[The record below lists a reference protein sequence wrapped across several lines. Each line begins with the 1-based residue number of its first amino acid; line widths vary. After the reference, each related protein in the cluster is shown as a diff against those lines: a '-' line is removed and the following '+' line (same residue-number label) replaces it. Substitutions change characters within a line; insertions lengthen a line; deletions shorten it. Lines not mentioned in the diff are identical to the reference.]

1 MSIGPPPVSKY
12 VLSRVSIKEIT
23 INLLGAYILR
33 TRKNDA
39 QYAFMVVV
47 SSHDRVMAT
56 EVMTV
61 PESWAL
67 RKHHLQFNEDMN
79 FVELP
84 LNFQIRVEVF
94 AMNLSDRQPS
104 SAGKEIAKKALN
116 FFGKCSSPLLPE
128 EIEKQTSGFKPI
140 GHMFITRSNAGLGGK
155 KGFFLHDNEYPLDGI
170 ISITCECTPLPPE
183 LYVVHSGYW
192 TFICGTGNTL
202 FWVKMINGI
211 IKFYDA
217 HHKDD
222 PHEEPT
228 FVIDLSTICNKKV
241 ERELA
246 QIKDE
251 PRFAFYLDVLSFPRG
266 CELCEHKRYLIGVE
280 NEEQLEYW
288 LDCINT
294 GLEVVRNNN

>member
-1 MSIGPPPVSKY
+1 MYKDLLSRINTYHRMSIGPPPVSRY
-12 VLSRVSIKEIT
+12 VLSRVSITEIT

-33 TRKNDA
+33 TRKNGLFPSLHRCLPSFPDA

-61 PESWAL
+61 PENWAL

-128 EIEKQTSGFKPI
+128 EIEKQASGFKPI
-140 GHMFITRSNAGLGGK
+140 GHMFITRSNAGTGGK

-192 TFICGTGNTL
+192 VSCFHVYSTAIVGVSDL
-202 FWVKMINGI
+202 YLWNG
-211 IKFYDA
+211 KYAFLGE
-217 HHKDD
+217 DD
-222 PHEEPT
+222 QWYYQVLRRSPQRR
-228 FVIDLSTICNKKV
+228 ST
-241 ERELA
+241 
-246 QIKDE
+246 
-251 PRFAFYLDVLSFPRG
+251 
-266 CELCEHKRYLIGVE
+266 
-280 NEEQLEYW
+280 
-288 LDCINT
+288 
-294 GLEVVRNNN
+294 